1 MHIEVPHHC
10 GRTHRGFQS
19 LAECTWHEA
28 AYVIGD
34 GPYALVAHCDMLSVA
49 LFETAA
55 EAGQARRR
63 MNTVGCGKT
72 CEGRHQLAVLVDDPT
87 LLMSPPTRMRPRRSV
102 NSA

>member
-19 LAECTWHEA
+19 LAECVWPDA

-49 LFETAA
+49 LYETAA

-63 MNTVGCGKT
+63 MNTVGCGKS
-72 CEGRHQLAVLVDDPT
+72 CEGRHQLAVLVDDPK
-87 LLMSPPTRMRPRRSV
+87 LLMCPPARVRATGSMNSV
-102 NSA
+102 